1 MKRILVFVFAAAL
14 CGTAAWYRPGDSAHA
29 MGMVSVKGGRAIHPV
44 HLPAGKDRYTLVL
57 TGTILPP
64 YEGNARVV
72 VEGEPAP
79 SYDVYGS
86 DPVVDL
92 GLRHR
97 PHFND
102 QTLTGLKPKDRFT
115 VWVVIR
121 PPESL
126 TAGKYNVTFYDTATD
141 RSVLRIPVFIGGG
154 EGHHHEG

>member
-14 CGTAAWYRPGDSAHA
+14 CVTAAWYRPGDSAHA

-64 YEGNARVV
+64 YQGNARVV

-102 QTLTGLKPKDRFT
+102 QTLTDLKPKDRFT